1 MNKITTF
8 TAILA
13 FSLSFAQQTPQLNKN
28 NIKEVVKAMTLDEK
42 IHFVS
47 GIGMSISLG
56 NDGPVAGSIGGK
68 VVGAAGATLAI
79 PRLGIPSVIMADGP
93 AGLRI
98 EPTIVNGEKIY
109 TTAFPV
115 GSLIAS
121 TWNTTLSTSIG
132 KAMGNEVKEMG
143 VDILLAPG
151 MNLIRNPLCGRNYE
165 YYSEDP
171 VLSGEMATAAVN
183 GVQSQG
189 VGVSVKHFV
198 ANNQESNR
206 NSVSALV
213 SQRALRELYLRGF
226 EIAIKKS
233 NPWTVMSSYNK
244 INDTYVSENPELLTT
259 ILRDEWNFKGM
270 VTTDWFSGRKYANQ
284 VKAGNDLL
292 MPGRKQ
298 EAKKIKEAL
307 DEGSLKETELDRNIE
322 RILQLVVKTPVF
334 ANYRYSQHPDFIAN
348 RAIAQQAAE
357 EGMILL
363 KNKAALPL
371 SAGKIALLGNASY
384 DTFVGG
390 TGSGEVQSAY
400 TISFYDGLK
409 KAGFSLD
416 ENLKKAYLSYI
427 TEEKEKRPK
436 RVSILDVIKPVE
448 EFPISEE
455 QLQQMSRNCEAAII
469 TIGRNAGEGS
479 DRSLETDY
487 VLNDKELALI
497 KATASAFHA
506 QGKKLIVALN
516 IDALVEVTSWQD
528 LADALL
534 ITWLPGQEAGN
545 AFANILTGKTNP
557 SGKLPQTMAL
567 SYNDIPSATAFPGTP
582 KRSPS
587 ESVYNEG
594 IYVGYRYFSSFGK
607 PVAYPFGYGLSYTQ
621 FEMKKLKAPTKFSKK
636 LSLSVEVTNVGEVAG
651 KEVVQVYLSAPA
663 KSMDKPALEL
673 KAFAKT
679 ELLNPKQSQTLS
691 FTLTPE
697 SLASFDTA
705 RSAWVVEAGTYTVKV
720 GNSVENI
727 LQTATFTV
735 PKEIVVEKVADVL
748 KPNKAFDEL
757 KR

>member
-1 MNKITTF
+1 MNKITTL

-13 FSLSFAQQTPQLNKN
+13 FSLSFSQQPPQLNKN

-42 IHFVS
+42 IQFVS

-56 NDGPVAGSIGGK
+56 SDGPVAGSIGGK

-98 EPTIVNGEKIY
+98 DPTIVNGEKIY

-115 GSLIAS
+115 GSLVAS
-121 TWNTTLSTSIG
+121 TWNTTLTTSVG

-143 VDILLAPG
+143 VDVLLAPG

-244 INDTYVSENPELLTT
+244 INGTYVSENPELLTT

-334 ANYRYSQHPDFIAN
+334 VNYRYSQHPDLIAN

-357 EGMILL
+357 EGMVLL

-371 SAGKIALLGNASY
+371 AAGKIALLGNASY

-427 TEEKEKRPK
+427 TEEKAKRPK
-436 RVSILDVIKPVE
+436 RMSILDVIKPVE

-679 ELLNPKQSQTLS
+679 ELLSPKQSQTLS

-697 SLASFDTA
+697 SLASFDTV

-735 PKEIVVEKVADVL
+735 PKEIVVQKVADVL

>member
-1 MNKITTF
+1 MNKITTL

-13 FSLSFAQQTPQLNKN
+13 FSLSFSQQPPQLNKN

-47 GIGMSISLG
+47 GIGMSITQGS
-56 NDGPVAGSIGGK
+56 DGPVAGSIGGK
-68 VVGAAGATLAI
+68 VPGAAGATVAI
-79 PRLGIPSVIMADGP
+79 PRLGIPSVIVADGP

-115 GSLIAS
+115 GSLVAS
-121 TWNTTLSTSIG
+121 TWNTTLTTSVG

-143 VDILLAPG
+143 VDVLLAPG

-334 ANYRYSQHPDFIAN
+334 VNYRYSQHPDLIAN

-357 EGMILL
+357 EGMVLL

-371 SAGKIALLGNASY
+371 AAGKIALLGNASY

-427 TEEKEKRPK
+427 TEEKAKRPK
-436 RVSILDVIKPVE
+436 RMSILDVIKPVE

-469 TIGRNAGEGS
+469 TIGRSAGEGN

-534 ITWLPGQEAGN
+534 ITWLPGQDAGN
-545 AFANILTGKTNP
+545 AFANVITGKTNP

-582 KRSPS
+582 KRHPT

-673 KAFAKT
+673 KAFVKT
-679 ELLNPKQSQTLS
+679 ELLSPKQSQTLS
-691 FTLTPE
+691 FTLTPK

-735 PKEIVVEKVADVL
+735 PKEIVVQKVADVL

>member
-1 MNKITTF
+1 MNKITTL

-13 FSLSFAQQTPQLNKN
+13 FSLSFSQQPPQLNKN

-98 EPTIVNGEKIY
+98 DPTIVNGEKIY

-115 GSLIAS
+115 GSLVAS
-121 TWNTTLSTSIG
+121 TWNTTLTTSVS

-143 VDILLAPG
+143 VDVLLAPG

-409 KAGFSLD
+409 KTGFSLD

-427 TEEKEKRPK
+427 TEEKAKRPK

-621 FEMKKLKAPTKFSKK
+621 FEMKKLKAPAKFSKK
-636 LSLSVEVTNVGEVAG
+636 LSLSIEVTNVGEVAG

-673 KAFAKT
+673 KAFVKT
-679 ELLNPKQSQTLS
+679 ELLSPKQSQTLS
-691 FTLTPE
+691 FTLTPK

>member
-1 MNKITTF
+1 MNKITTL

-13 FSLSFAQQTPQLNKN
+13 FSLSFSQQPPQLNKN

-47 GIGMSISLG
+47 GIGMSITQGS
-56 NDGPVAGSIGGK
+56 DGPVAGSIGGK

-151 MNLIRNPLCGRNYE
+151 MNLIRMPLCGRNYE

-679 ELLNPKQSQTLS
+679 ELLSPKQSQTLS
-691 FTLTPE
+691 FTLSPE
-697 SLASFDTA
+697 SLASFDTV

>member
-8 TAILA
+8 TAILV
-13 FSLSFAQQTPQLNKN
+13 FSLSFSQQTPQLNKN

-98 EPTIVNGEKIY
+98 DPTIVNGEKIY

-121 TWNTTLSTSIG
+121 TWNTTLTTSVG

-143 VDILLAPG
+143 VDVLLAPG

-183 GVQSQG
+183 GVQSQE

-244 INDTYVSENPELLTT
+244 INGTYVSENPELLTT

-334 ANYRYSQHPDFIAN
+334 ANYRYSQHPNFIAN

-384 DTFVGG
+384 DTFAGG
-390 TGSGEVQSAY
+390 TGSGEVKSAY

-409 KAGFSLD
+409 KTGFSLD
-416 ENLKKAYLSYI
+416 ENLKNAYLSYI

-455 QLQQMSRNCEAAII
+455 QLQQMSSNCEAAII

-534 ITWLPGQEAGN
+534 ITWLPSQEAGN

-679 ELLNPKQSQTLS
+679 ELLSPKQSQTLS

-697 SLASFDTA
+697 SLASFNTA

-735 PKEIVVEKVADVL
+735 PKEIVVQKVADVL

>member
-679 ELLNPKQSQTLS
+679 ELLSPKQSQTLS
-691 FTLTPE
+691 FTLSPE
-697 SLASFDTA
+697 SLASFDTV

>member
-1 MNKITTF
+1 
-8 TAILA
+8 
-13 FSLSFAQQTPQLNKN
+13 
-28 NIKEVVKAMTLDEK
+28 
-42 IHFVS
+42 
-47 GIGMSISLG
+47 
-56 NDGPVAGSIGGK
+56 
-68 VVGAAGATLAI
+68 
-79 PRLGIPSVIMADGP
+79 
-93 AGLRI
+93 
-98 EPTIVNGEKIY
+98 
-109 TTAFPV
+109 
-115 GSLIAS
+115 
-121 TWNTTLSTSIG
+121 
-132 KAMGNEVKEMG
+132 
-143 VDILLAPG
+143 
-151 MNLIRNPLCGRNYE
+151 
-165 YYSEDP
+165 
-171 VLSGEMATAAVN
+171 
-183 GVQSQG
+183 
-189 VGVSVKHFV
+189 
-198 ANNQESNR
+198 
-206 NSVSALV
+206 
-213 SQRALRELYLRGF
+213 
-226 EIAIKKS
+226 
-233 NPWTVMSSYNK
+233 
-244 INDTYVSENPELLTT
+244 
-259 ILRDEWNFKGM
+259 M

-334 ANYRYSQHPDFIAN
+334 ANYRYSQHPNFIAN

-384 DTFVGG
+384 DTFAGG
-390 TGSGEVQSAY
+390 TGSGEVKSAY

-409 KAGFSLD
+409 KTGFSLD
-416 ENLKKAYLSYI
+416 ENLKNAYLSYI
-427 TEEKEKRPK
+427 TEEKAKRPK

-557 SGKLPQTMAL
+557 SGRLPQTMAL

-679 ELLNPKQSQTLS
+679 ELLSPKQSQTLS
-691 FTLTPE
+691 FTITPE

-705 RSAWVVEAGTYTVKV
+705 CSAWVVEAGTYTVKV

-735 PKEIVVEKVADVL
+735 PKEIVVQKVADVL

>member
-1 MNKITTF
+1 MNKITTI

-13 FSLSFAQQTPQLNKN
+13 SWLSFAQQAPQLNKN

-42 IHFVS
+42 IQFVS
-47 GIGMSISLG
+47 GIGMSITQGS
-56 NDGPVAGSIGGK
+56 DGPVAGSIGGK
-68 VVGAAGATLAI
+68 VPGAAGATVAI
-79 PRLGIPSVIMADGP
+79 PRLGIPSVIVADGTS
-93 AGLRI
+93 GLRI
-98 EPTIVNGEKIY
+98 DPTIVNGEKIY

-115 GSLIAS
+115 GTLVAS
-121 TWNTTLSTSIG
+121 TWNPTLTTSVG

-143 VDILLAPG
+143 VDVLLAPG
-151 MNLIRNPLCGRNYE
+151 INIIRNPLCGRSFE
-165 YYSEDP
+165 YYAEDP
-171 VLSGEMATAAVN
+171 ILSGEMGAAFN
-183 GVQSQG
+183 QGVQSQG
-189 VGVSVKHFV
+189 VGVSLKHFV

-206 NSVSALV
+206 NGVSALV
-213 SQRALRELYLRGF
+213 SQRALRELYLRSF

-244 INDTYVSENPELLTT
+244 INGTYVSENAELLTT
-259 ILRDEWNFKGM
+259 ILRNEWNYGGM
-270 VTTDWFSGRKYANQ
+270 VTTDWYSGRKYANQ

-307 DEGSLKETELDRNIE
+307 DEGALKEAELDRNIE
-322 RILQLVVKTPVF
+322 RILHLVVKTPVF
-334 ANYRYSQHPDFIAN
+334 ANYHYSQHPNLIAN
-348 RAIAQQAAE
+348 RVIAQQAAE

-371 SAGKIALLGNASY
+371 SVGKIALLGNASY

-390 TGSGEVQSAY
+390 TGSSEIQTAY

-416 ENLKKAYLSYI
+416 ENLKNTYLNYI
-427 TEEKEKRPK
+427 TEEKAKRPK
-436 RVSILDVIKPVE
+436 RVSILDVVKPVE

-455 QLQQMSRNCEAAII
+455 QLQQMSRDCEAAII
-469 TIGRNAGEGS
+469 TIGRSAGEGS
-479 DRSLETDY
+479 DRSVETDY

-497 KATASAFHA
+497 RATASAFHA

-545 AFANILTGKTNP
+545 AFANIITGKTNP

-594 IYVGYRYFSSFGK
+594 IYVGYRYFSSFDK

-621 FEMKKLKAPTKFSKK
+621 FEMKKLKAPAKFSKK
-636 LSLSVEVTNVGEVAG
+636 FSLSVEVTNVGELAG

-679 ELLNPKQSQTLS
+679 ELLSPKQSQTLS

-705 RSAWVVEAGTYTVKV
+705 RSAWVVEAGTYTIKI

-735 PKEIVVEKVADVL
+735 PKEIVVQKVADVL

>member
-1 MNKITTF
+1 MKKIITI

-42 IHFVS
+42 IQFVS

-56 NDGPVAGSIGGK
+56 SDDPVAGSIGGK
-68 VVGAAGATLAI
+68 VAGAAGATVAI

-121 TWNTTLSTSIG
+121 TWNTTLTTSVG

-143 VDILLAPG
+143 VDVLLAPG

-244 INDTYVSENPELLTT
+244 INGTYVSENPELLTT

-334 ANYRYSQHPDFIAN
+334 ANYRYSQHPNFIAN

-357 EGMILL
+357 EGMVLL

-371 SAGKIALLGNASY
+371 AAGKIALLGNASY

-416 ENLKKAYLSYI
+416 ENLKKAYLSCI

-436 RVSILDVIKPVE
+436 RVSILDVVKPVE

-479 DRSLETDY
+479 DRSVETDY

-516 IDALVEVTSWQD
+516 IDALVEITSWQD

-545 AFANILTGKTNP
+545 AFANIIAGKTNP

-679 ELLNPKQSQTLS
+679 ELLSPKQSQTFI

-735 PKEIVVEKVADVL
+735 PKEIVVQKVADVL

>member
-13 FSLSFAQQTPQLNKN
+13 FSLSFSQQPPQLNKN

-47 GIGMSISLG
+47 GIGMSITQGS
-56 NDGPVAGSIGGK
+56 DGPVAGSIGGK

-115 GSLIAS
+115 GSLVAS
-121 TWNTTLSTSIG
+121 TWNTTLTTSVG

-143 VDILLAPG
+143 VDVLLAPG

-183 GVQSQG
+183 GIQSQG

-244 INDTYVSENPELLTT
+244 INGTYVSENPELLTT

-334 ANYRYSQHPDFIAN
+334 ANYRYSQHPNFITN

-357 EGMILL
+357 EGMVLL

-427 TEEKEKRPK
+427 TEEKAKRPK
-436 RVSILDVIKPVE
+436 RMSILDVIKPVE

-497 KATASAFHA
+497 KATASAFHS

-679 ELLNPKQSQTLS
+679 ELLSPKQSQTLS